1 MREIAVAARLY
12 VGAVITLGVAIT
24 AWSALSVENWANTAG
39 LLLLMLALERIGFH
53 ATSVAHDGTF
63 TTMTLPV
70 AAAAFMVEG
79 PDAAALVGALALFI
93 RGHEPSERNGINVK
107 RAFNAANFAIS
118 AFVGGWVY
126 VALGGPVGELQVTD
140 FPEVLGPFA
149 AASLAYCAITTLL
162 LLGVLVLVSGARPG
176 DLLRGPL
183 LQTTPA
189 MFGYSFFGLMIAVL
203 WLGSGIG
210 ATSVVLVLAPLMIA
224 RWAIGQYA
232 REREAYE
239 ATIRTLIRAVET
251 KDEYTRGHSE
261 RVAMG
266 SVMIGRV
273 LGLVGPRLDAL
284 RYAGILHDVGKL
296 GVPTRILQKT
306 GRLTDEEFAAITLHP
321 VRGRDLVADL
331 EFLGEALSGVL
342 HHHERLDGRGYPM
355 GLRGEDIPEFAR
367 IIAVADAFDS
377 MTSTRSYRGARSV
390 EEALEEIRRCSG
402 SQFDPRM
409 VEAMLLALQREP
421 WAERTG
427 QLEPRK
433 AAGGLDH
440 DDPTVAV
447 GRS

>member
-1 MREIAVAARLY
+1 MRDLPMRARMY
-12 VGAVITLGVAIT
+12 AGAVVGLGLLAVGVSFTL
-24 AWSALSVENWANTAG
+24 VEDWQGTG
-39 LLLLMLALERIGFH
+39 LLLALVLVLERVGFR
-53 ATSVAHDGTF
+53 ATSVASSGTF

-70 AAAAFMVEG
+70 ASAAFMVDG
-79 PDAAALVGALALFI
+79 PGAAALVGAMGLFV
-93 RGHEPSERNGINVK
+93 RGHEPSERHGLNLK
-107 RAFNAANFAIS
+107 RAFNAANWTLS
-118 AFVGGWVY
+118 AFAAGWAY
-126 VALGGPVGELQVTD
+126 VWLGGPVGSLEPGD
-140 FPEVLGPFA
+140 FPSVLVPFA
-149 AASLAYCAITTLL
+149 VANAVYCLVTSLL
-162 LLGVLVLVSGARPG
+162 LIGILSAAQGARVG
-176 DLLRGPL
+176 DLLRGYL

-189 MFGYSFFGLMIAVL
+189 MFGYSVFGLMIAAL

-261 RVAMG
+261 RVAKG

-409 VEAMLLALQREP
+409 VEAMLLALEREP
-421 WAERTG
+421 WTERTG
-427 QLEPRK
+427 QPAPRA